1 MMLKIYPD
9 SYRADGELRTFRLD
23 GQRLVV
29 DEVIDHWYDGKYQY
43 LTLLADDER
52 IYLLKHD
59 GGDYWQVE
67 RIYGY

>member
-1 MMLKIYPD
+1 MLKMYPD
-9 SYRADGELRTFRLD
+9 SYRADGELRAFRLG

-29 DEVIDHWYDGKYQY
+29 DEVIDQWYDERHQY

-59 GGDYWQVE
+59 EGDYWEVE